1 MKKSRMETGMELL
14 QKIDGRGG
22 EAVLKSLE
30 DIAPDLGKYIVEF
43 AFGHIYARDELTL
56 REREMVTLASLLTAG
71 GCEAQLEVHIAAAL
85 HVGITPEKI
94 VETFLQ
100 CIPYTGFPKVL
111 NAVSAAKKIFPP
123 AQPQI

>member
-43 AFGHIYARDELTL
+43 AFGHIYARDGLTL
-56 REREMVTLASLLTAG
+56 R
-71 GCEAQLEVHIAAAL
+71 
-85 HVGITPEKI
+85 
-94 VETFLQ
+94 
-100 CIPYTGFPKVL
+100 
-111 NAVSAAKKIFPP
+111 
-123 AQPQI
+123 

>member
-43 AFGHIYARDELTL
+43 ACSGRQIPLPRKPSIPT
-56 REREMVTLASLLTAG
+56 TKSASSGL
-71 GCEAQLEVHIAAAL
+71 
-85 HVGITPEKI
+85 
-94 VETFLQ
+94 
-100 CIPYTGFPKVL
+100 
-111 NAVSAAKKIFPP
+111 
-123 AQPQI
+123 

>member
-30 DIAPDLGKYIVEF
+30 DIAPDLGTYIVEF
-43 AFGHIYARDELTL
+43 AFGHIYTRDGLTL

-71 GCEAQLEVHIAAAL
+71 GCEPQLKVHIRGAL
-85 HVGITPEKI
+85 QVGITPEKI
-94 VETFLQ
+94 IEIFLQ
-100 CIPYTGFPKVL
+100 CIPYTGFPRVL
-111 NAVSAAKKIFPP
+111 NAVFAAKEIF
-123 AQPQI
+123 ISEGL

>member
-30 DIAPDLGKYIVEF
+30 DIAPDLGTYIVEF
-43 AFGHIYARDELTL
+43 AFGHIYARDGLTL

-71 GCEAQLEVHIAAAL
+71 GCEPQLKVHIQGAL
-85 HVGITPEKI
+85 QVGITPEKI
-94 VETFLQ
+94 TEIFLQ
-100 CIPYTGFPKVL
+100 CIPYTGFPRVL
-111 NAVSAAKKIFPP
+111 NAVFAAKEIF
-123 AQPQI
+123 ISEGL

>member
-22 EAVLKSLE
+22 EAVLKLLE

-43 AFGHIYARDELTL
+43 AFGHIYARDGLTL

-71 GCEAQLEVHIAAAL
+71 GCEPQLKVHIQGAL
-85 HVGITPEKI
+85 QVGITPEKSPR
-94 VETFLQ
+94 FS
-100 CIPYTGFPKVL
+100 
-111 NAVSAAKKIFPP
+111 AVHSLHRISKSPERSLCRKGDFYF
-123 AQPQI
+123 